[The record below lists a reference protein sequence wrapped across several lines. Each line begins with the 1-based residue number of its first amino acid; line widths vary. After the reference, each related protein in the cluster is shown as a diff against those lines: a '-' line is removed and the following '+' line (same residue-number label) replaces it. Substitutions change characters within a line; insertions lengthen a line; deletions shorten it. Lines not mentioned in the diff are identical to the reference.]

1 VRMSFD
7 EPARHATARLLGAL
21 SLLAQDG
28 GQGLPLGHAVT
39 HNARPELLLRLVA
52 ALHEVIDPQA
62 DAVSYPAALTAQAR
76 AEAQAAA
83 RRGRPI
89 SSNTGGSSI
98 AAAAAA
104 GSSAQLAATTV
115 VGGGMKAAAEEWGD
129 DDEEEEDEEE
139 GEE

>member
-1 VRMSFD
+1 MSFD

-104 GSSAQLAATTV
+104 AGSSAQLAATTV

-129 DDEEEEDEEE
+129 DEEDEEDEGE